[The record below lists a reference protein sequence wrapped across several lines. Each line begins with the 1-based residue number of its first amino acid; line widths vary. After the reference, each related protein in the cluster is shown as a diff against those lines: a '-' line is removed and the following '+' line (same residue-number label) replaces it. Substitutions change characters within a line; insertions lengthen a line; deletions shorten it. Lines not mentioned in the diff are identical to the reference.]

1 MVVTGLERFLDLAG
15 QYGKRRIGLI
25 ANQTSVDSSL
35 RYGWEALALRGMAPV
50 RIFSPEHGLFGTE
63 QDQVAAV
70 EGRHG
75 GIEVVSLYGGS
86 YGSLIPGP
94 GMLDDL
100 DLVLFDI
107 QDVGSR
113 YYTFVN
119 TMALFMRELH
129 GRDIEFM
136 VLDRPN
142 PIGGDLV
149 EGPML
154 ESEYGSFVGVMPA
167 PVRHGMTAGELAL
180 LYRDVTKIDIS
191 LTVMEMKG
199 WERSMRFADTGLAWI
214 PPSPNMPTL
223 NTALVYPGMCLLE
236 GTNVSEGRGTT
247 TPFENFGAPFAGSE
261 RLVSALNGLGFPGAC
276 FRPIRFKPTFHKFA
290 GRSIDG
296 AFIHVTDPHAFRPF
310 LAGVAVVKAY
320 HDLCGE
326 FAFLRGVY
334 EFNDTHPAF
343 DLLAGGKAIREAIER
358 GTGIEELHLLW
369 EDYERDFME
378 SREKYLLY

>member
-1 MVVTGLERFLDLAG
+1 MVVTGLKRFLDRAG
-15 QYGKRRIGLI
+15 KYGKRRIGLI
-25 ANQTSVDSSL
+25 ANQTSVDSAL
-35 RYGWEALALRGMAPV
+35 RYSWEALARRGMAPV

-63 QDQVAAV
+63 QDQIAAV

-75 GIEVVSLYGGS
+75 GIEVVSLYGGN
-86 YGSLIPGP
+86 YGSLIPEP

-107 QDVGSR
+107 QDIGAR

-154 ESEYGSFVGVMPA
+154 ESGYGSFVGVMPV

-191 LTVMEMKG
+191 LTVMEMEG

-247 TPFENFGAPFAGSE
+247 TPFENFGAPFAEAE
-261 RLVSALNGLGFPGAC
+261 RLVSVLNGYDLPGVF
-276 FRPIRFKPTFHKFA
+276 FRPVRFKPTFHKFA

-296 AFIHVTDPHAFRPF
+296 AFIHVTDPRAFRPF
-310 LAGVAVVKAY
+310 LTGVAVVKAY

-326 FAFLRGVY
+326 FAFLRASTM
-334 EFNDTHPAF
+334 FNDTHPAF
-343 DLLAGGKAIREAIER
+343 DLLTGGPGIREAIEK
-358 GTGIEELHLLW
+358 GLEP
-369 EDYERDFME
+369 
-378 SREKYLLY
+378 